1 MRPMQDLGELLTES
15 DRLDESIAVYE
26 RMLGLNPGDNQG
38 IRYALL
44 GLYLAAW
51 RGEQAAELMKRYPG
65 EEDHAAT
72 FAWSTFAWGRVLLH
86 WPAGCEADARSALL
100 RARRVNPFAESYLT
114 GMEPI
119 PERLPPGYR
128 PGDPSAA
135 QFAATGLSSACE
147 ALPQFTAWLRRRQ

>member
-1 MRPMQDLGELLTES
+1 MRPMQDLGELLTEA

-51 RGEQAAELMKRYPG
+51 RGEQAAELMRRYPG

-72 FAWSTFAWGRVLLH
+72 FAWGACPPALAGGLRGRCPIGVV
-86 WPAGCEADARSALL
+86 ARQARESPS
-100 RARRVNPFAESYLT
+100 RRV
-114 GMEPI
+114 I
-119 PERLPPGYR
+119 
-128 PGDPSAA
+128 
-135 QFAATGLSSACE
+135 
-147 ALPQFTAWLRRRQ
+147 

>member
-51 RGEQAAELMKRYPG
+51 RGEQAAELMKPYPG
-65 EEDHAAT
+65 EEDYT
-72 FAWSTFAWGRVLLH
+72 
-86 WPAGCEADARSALL
+86 ALL
-100 RARRVNPFAESYLT
+100 RGGVSSCIGRRVARPMPDRGCCA
-114 GMEPI
+114 
-119 PERLPPGYR
+119 PG
-128 PGDPSAA
+128 A
-135 QFAATGLSSACE
+135 
-147 ALPQFTAWLRRRQ
+147 